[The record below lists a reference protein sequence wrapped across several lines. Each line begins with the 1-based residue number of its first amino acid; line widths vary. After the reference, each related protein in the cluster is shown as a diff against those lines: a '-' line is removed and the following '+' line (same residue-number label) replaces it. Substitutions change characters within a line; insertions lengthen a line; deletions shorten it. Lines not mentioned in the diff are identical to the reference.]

1 MKKSLFFLIL
11 VVLAV
16 SLVFAGCSSGTT
28 PTPTPAPSN
37 GDEDVQQ
44 LSQNEII
51 AEIDR
56 ITDAMNNGE
65 ISEEDGVEELKSV
78 IEKPADYPKRN
89 IEYVI
94 AWGEGGGSDRYARS
108 ISREAEKIM
117 GTRIIPNNMP
127 GGGGE
132 VALAYLM
139 TQPADGYTIYGA
151 ITSQVIYQAL
161 GEQPYNFTEDTTFII
176 RNQGPT
182 EVFWVRSDSEF
193 ETWEQMVEYAKENPG
208 KVLITGSGS
217 PSDCELRTA
226 ELNQQLGIDM
236 VFVPSQGAG
245 ERVASLLGGHV
256 HGLHE
261 SVGPVIDLYKTGQIR
276 PILVPSETPFEGI
289 DAPTTKEKGLT
300 VSVGR
305 WRGINAPKGLDAEI
319 VRYLHNVFYAASKMP
334 DYMTY
339 EKESFLDI
347 SPGYLNS
354 ADYEASAK
362 AEVGAITELMKSLG
376 YID

>member
-1 MKKSLFFLIL
+1 MKKTLYFVII
-11 VVLAV
+11 VVMML
-16 SLVFAGCSSGTT
+16 SLVLAGCSSGTT
-28 PTPTPAPSN
+28 PTPAPAP
-37 GDEDVQQ
+37 GTEEPTETKLTQAEV
-44 LSQNEII
+44 I

-56 ITDAMNNGE
+56 ITDAMNTGT
-65 ISEEDGVEELKSV
+65 ISEADGVEELKTL
-78 IEKPADYPKRN
+78 IEKPTDYPKRN

-94 AWGEGGGSDRYARS
+94 AWGEGGGSDLYARS

-117 GTRIIPNNMP
+117 GIRIIPNNMP

-161 GEQPYNFTEDTTFII
+161 GEQPYNFTEDTTFVI

-182 EVFWVRSDSEF
+182 EVFWVRSDSQF
-193 ETWEQMVEYAKENPG
+193 ETWEQMVEYAKANPG

-289 DAPTTKEKGLT
+289 DAPTTKDKGLS

-305 WRGINAPKGLDAEI
+305 WRGINAPKGLDPEI
-319 VRYLHNVFYAASKMP
+319 VNYLHNVFYAASKMP
-334 DYMTY
+334 DYIAY
-339 EKESFLDI
+339 EKQSFLDI

-362 AEVGAITELMKSLG
+362 QEVGAISELMKSLG